1 MKEGI
6 LGKITLM
13 VVLVFAGCIC
23 TVAQRPDVKFG
34 KVTLEEVKKTKYEID
49 STAEAI
55 VLYEKA
61 DTEIN
66 YESEAGFYHETTI
79 FIRKKI
85 LKASALGMGTV
96 EIPYIRGL
104 NSKSQRLSDVM
115 ATSYTIEN
123 GGLVKSELTKKEIY
137 DEKLNDRYS
146 QKKFTIPNVKEGC
159 IIEYTYTMFT
169 PINVRDKPNTWYFQG
184 SNPTLWSEY
193 EFTVPDWIYYQVI
206 MGGYLPMA
214 HNTNEKVHVTSENSK
229 FSGLGSKYV
238 FAVQNAPAFKNES
251 FITTS
256 SDYVSK
262 VEFELSSVSIP
273 GEMLRNFSTSYA
285 DINKTLL
292 ESDNFGQKLRKTNYL
307 KETIAKFN
315 AITDKKEKLEKVYY
329 YMNHYMDL
337 DEDYSRVFVGD
348 LKKAFENKKG
358 TPNEQNM
365 IFTAM
370 LREMDYEANPVILS
384 TRDNGKIN
392 ENFALLDRFNYTI
405 CRVKVDTNYYLL
417 DISDKHLKMGM
428 LPEICLNGMGRE
440 INKNGGEFVT
450 IKPIDKYRTYKKV
463 DAKIDLKTGKMTANY
478 EESPNGYIAY
488 DFKKSYTKIGKEK
501 FIENEKKGSSEITV
515 GTVNLKNFEE
525 KDLPISIAYDFT
537 HNDEFSGDED
547 ILYINPM
554 LQGKVNE
561 NPFKLEERLYP
572 VDFGASTDVT
582 YVFNLDIPAGYKV
595 ESFPKPVS
603 MTMPDKTAMF
613 SYNCTND
620 VANNKINIVSRV
632 NLKNVK
638 YYTTQYSELK
648 ELYNR
653 IVQKHNEQIVLK
665 KK

>member
-1 MKEGI
+1 MSI
-6 LGKITLM
+6 LRKISVSIVLGLLASINTL
-13 VVLVFAGCIC
+13 
-23 TVAQRPDVKFG
+23 AQKPKVEFG
-34 KVTLEEVKKTKYEID
+34 KVDIEELKKAKYEID
-49 STAEAI
+49 TTAEAI

-66 YESEAGFYHETTI
+66 YEISRGFYHETTI

-85 LKASALGMGTV
+85 LKASALSMGTV
-96 EIPYIRGL
+96 EIPYVRGNND
-104 NSKSQRLSDVM
+104 NSQSLTDIM
-115 ATSYTIEN
+115 AASYTIEN
-123 GGLVKSELTKKEIY
+123 GSMIKSELTRKEIY
-137 DEKLNDRYS
+137 DEKSSDRYS
-146 QKKFTIPNVKEGC
+146 KKKFTIPNVKEGC
-159 IIEYTYTMFT
+159 ILEYSYTVFT
-169 PINVRDKPNTWYFQG
+169 PLNVSDKPNTWYFQ
-184 SNPTLWSEY
+184 SSSPTLWSEY
-193 EFTVPDWIYYQVI
+193 EFSVPDWIYYQVI

-214 HNTNEKVHVTSENSK
+214 HNSNERVNITSGYSK
-229 FSGLGSKYV
+229 FTGLGTKYT
-238 FAVQNAPAFKNES
+238 FAVKDAPAFKNES

-273 GEMLRNFSTSYA
+273 GEMIKNYSTSYT
-285 DINKTLL
+285 DINKTLT

-337 DEDYSRVFVGD
+337 DENYGRVFVSD

-358 TPNEQNM
+358 TPSEQNL

-392 ENFALLDRFNYTI
+392 ENFALLDRFNYTV
-405 CRVKVDTNYYLL
+405 CRVKVDTTYYLL

-428 LPEICLNGMGRE
+428 LPDICLNGKGRE
-440 INKNGGEFVT
+440 INKTGGEFVT
-450 IKPIDKYRTYKKV
+450 IKPTEKYRTYKKV
-463 DAKIDLKTGKMTANY
+463 DAKLDLKTGKMVAKY
-478 EESPNGYIAY
+478 EESPNGYLAY
-488 DFKKSYTKIGKEK
+488 DYKKTYTKIGKEK
-501 FIENEKKGSSEITV
+501 FIENEKKKVDEITV

-525 KDLPISIAYDFT
+525 KDLQIGIEYDFT
-537 HNDEFSGDED
+537 LNEEFSGDED

-554 LQGKVNE
+554 MQGKVDE

-572 VDFGASTDVT
+572 VDFGAATDLS
-582 YVFNLDIPAGYKV
+582 YVFNLDVPAGYIV
-595 ESFPKPVS
+595 ESLPKPVS
-603 MTMPDKTAMF
+603 MTMPDKTGQF
-613 SYNCTND
+613 SYNCTHD
-620 VANNKINIVSRV
+620 AANNKISVISRV

-638 YYTTQYSELK
+638 YYTTQYAELK